1 MPLPHPPGYQEHQ
14 QKNVDRRRVVFAGF
28 IFSLFAAGL
37 MGLAQRAAQ
46 VPSTEL
52 QALKRLPLVF
62 VVIGAGFC
70 GAWSEGMRQLALVR
84 KESTDPEP
92 EPRDPP

>member
-1 MPLPHPPGYQEHQ
+1 
-14 QKNVDRRRVVFAGF
+14 VVFAGF

-52 QALKRLPLVF
+52 QALKRLPLVL

-84 KESTDPEP
+84 KESTDPELQ
-92 EPRDPP
+92 DPP